1 MTVFAS
7 PLWAVPFLGLLL
19 TIACAPLLA
28 ARQWHRHYPIWTALW
43 SLAFLVPATG
53 LDRPGMVFEVVLETV
68 LLHYLPFILLL
79 GALYT
84 VAGLRVTG
92 VPHGGPAVNTA
103 LLAIGGVLA
112 SFVGT
117 TGAAMLMIR
126 PLIRANRHRR
136 HGAHIIIF
144 LILLVANVGGAL
156 TPLGNPPIFLGFL
169 AGVPLLWPL
178 THLWAPTLLVAG
190 GLLASFYALDLHFAR
205 RARRADPAVLPEIE
219 KLGLEGAVNLPL
231 LALIIVAVLLRAFWA
246 APRALGVFHLR
257 WDAAAIVGDI
267 LLVAAALLSLAL
279 TPRETRRRNEFDWE
293 PMIEVAILFA
303 GIFITIIPVM
313 AMIAAGPAGPAAP
326 LFDRLM
332 SGGVPNDPLF
342 YWATGLLSAVLD
354 NAPTTWCSSASRA
367 AMRRISSPGCR
378 ARWRRSRRRRQSRR
392 AHLYRQCAQPADQ
405 APSGAAGRRHAQFL
419 RLYRLGDGLP
429 AALAAAGAAD
439 LLPLITT
446 GRGRDARCGAH
457 SRRSRGTSRAAPAP
471 RCAGA
476 AAAARDGSRT
486 AAHGRPSPSKA
497 GRCRGWRSPR

>member
-1 MTVFAS
+1 MTVPAS

-19 TIACAPLLA
+19 TIAGAPLLA
-28 ARQWHRHYPIWTALW
+28 VRHWHRHYPIWTALW

-53 LDRPGMVFEVVLETV
+53 LDRPETVLEVLLETM

-79 GALYT
+79 GALFT
-84 VAGLRVTG
+84 VAGGLRVTG
-92 VPHGGPAVNTA
+92 VPQGGPAVNTA
-103 LLAIGGVLA
+103 LLAIGAVLA

-136 HGAHIIIF
+136 YRAHIIVF

-169 AGVPLLWPL
+169 AGVPFPWTL
-178 THLWAPTLLVAG
+178 THLWAPTLLMAG
-190 GLLASFYALDLHFAR
+190 GLLASFYALDLYFVR

-219 KLGLEGAVNLPL
+219 KLGLEGTVNLPL
-231 LALIIVAVLLRAFWA
+231 LALVIVAVLLRAFW
-246 APRALGVFHLR
+246 PSPPALSLFQVR
-257 WDAAAIVGDI
+257 WDAAALVGDA

-279 TPRETRRRNEFDWE
+279 TPAETRRRNDFDWE
-293 PMIEVAILFA
+293 PMIEVAILFG

-354 NAPTTWCSSASRA
+354 NAPTYLVFFGFA
-367 AMRRISSPGCR
+367 GG
-378 ARWRRSRRRRQSRR
+378 
-392 AHLYRQCAQPADQ
+392 D
-405 APSGAAGRRHAQFL
+405 AGRLIA
-419 RLYRLGDGLP
+419 DLP
-429 AALAAAGAAD
+429 RTLAA
-439 LLPLITT
+439 I
-446 GRGRDARCGAH
+446 
-457 SRRSRGTSRAAPAP
+457 S
-471 RCAGA
+471 A
-476 AAAARDGSRT
+476 AAAFFGALTYTGNAPNLLIKRLAEQQGVAMPDFFRYI
-486 AAHGRPSPSKA
+486 
-497 GRCRGWRSPR
+497 GWAVACMLPWLLLAQLIFFR

>member
-68 LLHYLPFILLL
+68 LQHYLPFILLL

-84 VAGLRVTG
+84 VAGGLRVTG

-169 AGVPLLWPL
+169 AGVPFLWPL

-190 GLLASFYALDLHFAR
+190 GLLASFYALDRHFAR

-219 KLGLEGAVNLPL
+219 KLGLEGAVNLLL

-246 APRALGVFHLR
+246 APPGARRSSPA
-257 WDAAAIVGDI
+257 VGRRRRSSATS
-267 LLVAAALLSLAL
+267 LLLAAALLSLAL

-354 NAPTTWCSSASRA
+354 NAPTYLVFFGFAGGDA
-367 AMRRISSPGCR
+367 
-378 ARWRRSRRRRQSRR
+378 
-392 AHLYRQCAQPADQ
+392 AHLVA
-405 APSGAAGRRHAQFL
+405 
-419 RLYRLGDGLP
+419 GLP
-429 AALAAAGAAD
+429 RTLAA
-439 LLPLITT
+439 I
-446 GRGRDARCGAH
+446 
-457 SRRSRGTSRAAPAP
+457 S
-471 RCAGA
+471 A
-476 AAAARDGSRT
+476 AAAYFGALTYTGNAPNLLIKRLAEQQGV
-486 AAHGRPSPSKA
+486 AMPNFFGYI
-497 GRCRGWRSPR
+497 GWAMACLLPWLLLAQLIFFR